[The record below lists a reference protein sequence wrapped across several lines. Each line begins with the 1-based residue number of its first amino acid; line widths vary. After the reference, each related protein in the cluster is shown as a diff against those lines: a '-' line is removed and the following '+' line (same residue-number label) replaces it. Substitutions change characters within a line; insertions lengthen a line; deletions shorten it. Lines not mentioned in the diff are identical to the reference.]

1 MAIQASGEITLSDIQ
16 AEFGGSNPV
25 GLSEYYR
32 GGAYVPSTAPTAN
45 IPSAGAISLSDF
57 YGAANVP
64 AASATL
70 KWAGNIANG
79 QTLDVSAFATTPY
92 STLVVIQRYSTGSEI
107 FYWMPS
113 PKMDGTRMDMVD
125 SVYSNALDD
134 GRGITVSMAP
144 VASGGSHTLTWT
156 IGQATESGYP
166 NPGRTSGVTGTG
178 YVYEV
183 LGFRDMYAALHATSY
198 ANDLSS
204 RNRTIPTSL
213 SINVPSNGLVI
224 MAGADGITGSL
235 FDVTD
240 ARPYT
245 GIDLNPASGT
255 QTYTGG
261 NRLLM
266 LSSYNLDLA

>member
-1 MAIQASGEITLSDIQ
+1 MTIQASGEITLSDIQ

-25 GLSEYYR
+25 ALSEYYR
-32 GGAYVPSTAPTAN
+32 GGANVPSTAPTAN
-45 IPSAGAISLSDF
+45 IPTTGVISISDF
-57 YGAANVP
+57 YGATSIP
-64 AASATL
+64 PASATL
-70 KWAGNIANG
+70 KWSGVIANG

-92 STLVVIQRYSTGSEI
+92 STLVAIQWYATGGEI

-113 PKMDGTRMDMVD
+113 TKMDGARMDMVD

-144 VASGGSHTLTWT
+144 IASGGSHTLTWT
-156 IGQATESGYP
+156 IGQATEDGYP
-166 NPGRTSGVTGTG
+166 NPGRTSTVTGTG

-183 LGFRDMYAALHATSY
+183 LGFRDMYAALHATNY
-198 ANDLSS
+198 ANRLDSS
-204 RNRTIPTSL
+204 NGTIPTTL
-213 SINVPSNGLVI
+213 SIDVPTNGVVI
-224 MAGADGITGSL
+224 MAGADSITGTP

-240 ARPYT
+240 TVPRT